1 MVIGLLENEIDGTE
15 RMRDTESERWG
26 RERDRQREREM
37 GERERQGERGGVR
50 VEMTVKQA
58 NRHKMLKSHNVGDVR
73 EIERGGWGSEMTK

>member
-1 MVIGLLENEIDGTE
+1 MDGTE

-58 NRHKMLKSHNVGDVR
+58 NRH
-73 EIERGGWGSEMTK
+73 